1 MCKRPATFPLVG
13 GLVVAVPPPNKS
25 FFLYGSVGIEFAL
38 AVLLGLFAGRWAD
51 QRMGTGGGLALLGFA
66 LGVLTGFR
74 SLWRVA
80 QQAQREAE
88 RGSTPDKQ
96 DPWK

>member
-1 MCKRPATFPLVG
+1 M
-13 GLVVAVPPPNKS
+13 PPPNKS
-25 FFLYGSVGIEFAL
+25 FFVYGSVGIEFAL

-51 QRMGTGGGLALLGFA
+51 QRLGTQGGLALAGFL

-88 RGSTPDKQ
+88 RGAPPGDDK
-96 DPWK
+96 DGWK